1 MGWIAALYAFL
12 ARRELKRTR
21 KATEEIAA
29 RLRPEE
35 EPKSLKEVSRELLAA
50 IAALL
55 IIFGTFY
62 YFAPEASMNLLNTVL
77 GQ

>member
-29 RLRPEE
+29 RLRPKEE
-35 EPKSLKEVSRELLAA
+35 SKSLKELLHELLAA
-50 IAALL
+50 IVVLL
-55 IIFGTFY
+55 IIAGIFY
-62 YFAPEASMNLLNTVL
+62 YYGNFSDR
-77 GQ
+77 

>member
-29 RLRPEE
+29 QLKPKE
-35 EPKSLKEVSRELLAA
+35 EPKSARELFHELLAA
-50 IAALL
+50 IVVLL
-55 IIFGTFY
+55 IIAGVFY
-62 YFAPEASMNLLNTVL
+62 YYGDFSDW
-77 GQ
+77 